1 MRNHSFRIFLS
12 VVIVGSALHAQETRT
27 AAPPTKPAFVFRDV
41 GYFHRWSKN
50 DQHEF
55 TPEKQEDL
63 DQWSDMI
70 TLIAYPDVHDGERLA
85 EKANAVLDN
94 YKRHQANVLK
104 TRSVPRTAD
113 RPAEHLIAV
122 VFTRPNFTEVAFARF
137 KLVDGAGCSL
147 VYSHRIY
154 GEKIGDQMSA
164 WLSENGP
171 DIEKALMEW
180 SSMPPPFSLR
190 RELDR
195 TKS

>member
-1 MRNHSFRIFLS
+1 MRIHSLRIFVALAIACS
-12 VVIVGSALHAQETRT
+12 TVHAEESRAAGSQ
-27 AAPPTKPAFVFRDV
+27 PKQAFVFRDV

-63 DQWSDMI
+63 NKWSDMI
-70 TLIAYPDVHDGERLA
+70 TVNAYPDVGDGERLA
-85 EKANAVLDN
+85 ATANAVLEN
-94 YKRHQANVLK
+94 YKSHQAMVLK

-122 VFTRPNFTEVAFARF
+122 VFTRPNFIEVAFARF
-137 KLVDGAGCSL
+137 KLVDGKGCSL

-164 WLSENGP
+164 WLSANGQE
-171 DIEKALMEW
+171 IEKALMEW
-180 SSMPPPFSLR
+180 SSMPSPTLLR
-190 RELDR
+190 QELL
-195 TKS
+195 